1 MKLSCLIFPAVL
13 LIIPEI
19 LISQIPGCTDRMA
32 VNYNNTATVND
43 GSCIYNPIPVSPV
56 SGVELPAQ
64 LNETSGLIKW
74 NHYIW
79 THNDDTDLNIYAL
92 DTVSGSIVQYCTL
105 AGAVNNDWE
114 EISQDNEYIYIGDFG
129 NNANGN
135 RDDLKILKISKNSIL
150 SGPPV
155 IEEISFSYSDQTDL
169 DPAGP
174 NNTDFDCEAFIV
186 SDDSIFLF
194 TKQYISNRTSLYSLP
209 KTPGT
214 FIAKLKATLDV
225 QGLITGAVF
234 LESEKLIVLCGYS
247 SSLDPFL
254 YLLYDFTDKDFFSG
268 NKRKISIESSFLQIE
283 GITTSNGLKYF
294 ITNEKLTLGNI
305 LTVAPKLQILDLSS
319 YLDYYL
325 DIKTDGWDDRSLKNY
340 TVFPVPADD
349 FISVKSD
356 SNFGQSDYLI
366 FDLAGHK
373 IRTGT
378 LPEEDPSISVERL
391 PSGLYLLKIGKKQ
404 GDIYKIVKK

>member
-1 MKLSCLIFPAVL
+1 M
-13 LIIPEI
+13 
-19 LISQIPGCTDRMA
+19 
-32 VNYNNTATVND
+32 
-43 GSCIYNPIPVSPV
+43 
-56 SGVELPAQ
+56 
-64 LNETSGLIKW
+64 
-74 NHYIW
+74 
-79 THNDDTDLNIYAL
+79 
-92 DTVSGSIVQYCTL
+92 
-105 AGAVNNDWE
+105 
-114 EISQDNEYIYIGDFG
+114 
-129 NNANGN
+129 
-135 RDDLKILKISKNSIL
+135 
-150 SGPPV
+150 
-155 IEEISFSYSDQTDL
+155 
-169 DPAGP
+169 
-174 NNTDFDCEAFIV
+174 
-186 SDDSIFLF
+186 F